1 MCKKNVFVEA
11 VGVHVKAAGTDIPL
25 LTDVRFAV
33 RDGEWVA
40 VIGKS
45 GSGKSTLAKTLA
57 GVIQPDAGY
66 VTRRGRQNG
75 SSAAGTGGEAVKA
88 EGDRDSEI
96 AESAEGVG
104 DAACAG
110 TGGESV
116 KSEEVS
122 GAEKAE
128 RAEGARAGSTAG
140 DAENVRIAQDAQ
152 HPVQLVMQNPEAQT
166 IGETVFE
173 DVCFG
178 LENRGIAP
186 EDMAVMAEEAL
197 AKTGL
202 AGYAGRMTKELS
214 GGQKQLLAIAGALA
228 AGSSVIVFDEAT
240 SMLDPASR
248 ERILGVVKELHRQGT
263 AVVWITQLLDELAF
277 ADRVVVMDGGKAV
290 FDGEPRQFFYD
301 ASFPVVD
308 ADGDRVEHETCCD
321 RYGFVRPFAVET
333 ARLLIGK
340 GFTLPKLPLTP
351 EELAE
356 AVAEASFAE
365 GGVL

>member
-1 MCKKNVFVEA
+1 
-11 VGVHVKAAGTDIPL
+11 
-25 LTDVRFAV
+25 
-33 RDGEWVA
+33 
-40 VIGKS
+40 
-45 GSGKSTLAKTLA
+45 
-57 GVIQPDAGY
+57 
-66 VTRRGRQNG
+66 
-75 SSAAGTGGEAVKA
+75 
-88 EGDRDSEI
+88 
-96 AESAEGVG
+96 
-104 DAACAG
+104 
-110 TGGESV
+110 
-116 KSEEVS
+116 
-122 GAEKAE
+122 
-128 RAEGARAGSTAG
+128 
-140 DAENVRIAQDAQ
+140 
-152 HPVQLVMQNPEAQT
+152 MQNPEAQT

-202 AGYAGRMTKELS
+202 AGYAGRMTNELS

-277 ADRVVVMDGGKAV
+277 ADRVVVMDGGTAV

-308 ADGDRVEHETCCD
+308 ADDDRVKRETCCD

-356 AVAEASFAE
+356 AVAEASLAE